1 MLRVIGVVIL
11 IICWHQTVDIT
22 QAQLPICTESGHQ
35 GKPDIWGD
43 WVVWHDN
50 REGDGYNI
58 YAKNLSSGEEIQISD
73 SNTAFCPS
81 IHSELV
87 VWQDKRNGG
96 FDIYRYNLVTR
107 TESPLYIADGNQVN
121 PSIYGDTVVWRTGQ
135 YPSWPEIW
143 GYSISESRAF
153 LISGAPGNK
162 WEPDVFRDVVVWGD
176 YRNGNWDI
184 YGYNLTT
191 NNEFAIATG
200 PAYQRSVAIY
210 GNTVVYENWRSS
222 ENQGVGIYNLITQE
236 HAYHSTP
243 RDCEWLAIY
252 GSIVVWGDYRR
263 EGTDIYGC
271 KIFTGEEFRICT
283 NVGWQYSPALCRDT
297 VVWSDDRNGGFSER
311 DIYAARVPKHLY
323 VDANA
328 FGSNDGAT
336 WADAYNCLQDAL
348 AVALSGDSIFVA
360 AGTYKPD
367 QGTNQT
373 PGDSDATFQLISGVG
388 IYGGFPPGGGQWE
401 ECDPNVHET
410 KLSGDLDSDDGPDFA
425 NNGENSYNVVT
436 ASGTD
441 KSAILDGFT
450 ITGGNAAEHFGSGMR
465 NEYGSPTVS
474 HCTFSGN
481 WALLG
486 GGMYNNESNLTLT
499 KCTFSGNGA
508 QLGGGMYNDSGSPAL
523 TSCTFSGNWA
533 SDGGGMYDV
542 NSSPTVTSC
551 VFADNLADANGGGM
565 YNNSGSP
572 ELTNCTF
579 SGNSASDGGGLYD
592 VNSSP
597 TVTTCVFTEN
607 LADANGGGMYNESG
621 SPALTNCTVSGNSA
635 RDGGGLYNC
644 DGPIINCTII
654 GNSARELGGGLY
666 NCDGSISNCI
676 IWNNTAA
683 DLGDQFYQ
691 SDAITYSCVQ
701 GGSSGQG
708 CISFNPCF
716 VVPGYWD
723 PNGTADDANDD
734 FWVDGDYRLKS
745 RAGRWDSNS
754 QTWVRDELT
763 SPCIDAGDPNS
774 DWLVELWPHDKRINM
789 GAYGGTNQASMSLS
803 NIGNMA
809 DLNNDDTV
817 NFGDFAH
824 FADSWQIEKVLL
836 SRDLNRDNHVDI
848 VDVIILCDNWLWE
861 RGGTLNVDLT
871 VDNLWMYQNLPRQ
884 TDSNLTANASIRD
897 DPMGNSSYTYEWE
910 FILPSD
916 VNIPPET
923 VVGGE
928 ATDAFCTFAAP
939 DCNEP
944 NGISD
949 SGRVFTV
956 KVTVTGNDHGNTGTA
971 QAEFGI
977 ALLGD
982 VNNDFVVDVADRSIV
997 NAFYRTGSAGR
1008 FSLRDCDMDCDGF
1021 VDAADRSIT
1030 NAIYRGVLGRNEVG
1044 GSCPF
1049 R

>member
-58 YAKNLSSGEEIQISD
+58 YGKNLSSGEEIQISD
-73 SNTAFCPS
+73 SNIAFCPS

-87 VWQDKRNGG
+87 VWQDKRNGD

-121 PSIYGDTVVWRTGQ
+121 PSIHGDTVVWRTGQ

-153 LISGAPGNK
+153 LISDAPGNK

-176 YRNGNWDI
+176 YRYGNWDI

-191 NNEFAIATG
+191 HKEFAIDTE
-200 PAYQRSVAIY
+200 PPYQRSVAIY

-222 ENQGVGIYNLITQE
+222 ENQGVGIYNLITRE
-236 HAYHSTP
+236 HAYHPTP

-252 GSIVVWGDYRR
+252 GSIVVWGDYRH

-271 KIFTGEEFRICT
+271 KISTGEEFRICT
-283 NVGWQYSPALCRDT
+283 NVGWQYSPAIYRDT
-297 VVWSDDRNGGFSER
+297 VVWSDDRYGGFSER
-311 DIYAARVPKHLY
+311 DIYAAMVPKHLY

-348 AVALSGDSIFVA
+348 AIALSGDDIFVA

-373 PGDSDATFQLISGVG
+373 PGDRDATFQLISGVG

-401 ECDPNVHET
+401 NRGPNVHET
-410 KLSGDLDSDDGPDFA
+410 KLSGDLYGNDVHVNEPCDLPDDPNRAD
-425 NNGENSYNVVT
+425 NSYHVVT

-441 KSAILDGFT
+441 ESAILDGFT
-450 ITGGNAAEHFGSGMR
+450 ITGGNAAEYFGSGMR

-499 KCTFSGNGA
+499 NCTFSGNGA
-508 QLGGGMYNDSGSPAL
+508 RLGGGMYNDSGSPAL
-523 TSCTFSGNWA
+523 T
-533 SDGGGMYDV
+533 
-542 NSSPTVTSC
+542 
-551 VFADNLADANGGGM
+551 
-565 YNNSGSP
+565 
-572 ELTNCTF
+572 NCTI
-579 SGNSASDGGGLYD
+579 
-592 VNSSP
+592 
-597 TVTTCVFTEN
+597 
-607 LADANGGGMYNESG
+607 
-621 SPALTNCTVSGNSA
+621 SGNSA

-723 PNGTADDANDD
+723 QNGMAGYANDD

-754 QTWVRDELT
+754 QTWVQDELT

-774 DWLVELWPHDKRINM
+774 DCLAELWPHDKRINM
-789 GAYGGTNQASMSLS
+789 GAYGGTEQASMSLS
-803 NIGNMA
+803 NIGNIA

-824 FADSWQIEKVLL
+824 FADSWQIEEVPAAE
-836 SRDLNRDNHVDI
+836 DLNRDNHVDI
-848 VDVIILCDNWLWE
+848 VDVMILCDNWLWE

-884 TDSNLTANASIRD
+884 TESNLTANVSVRD
-897 DPMGNSSYTYEWE
+897 DPMGNSSYTYEWK

-949 SGRVFTV
+949 SGQVFTV
-956 KVTVTGNDHGNTGTA
+956 KVTVTGDDHSNTGTA

-982 VNNDFVVDVADRSIV
+982 VNNDCIVNVIDRAILTSFWRGVPVGACYLRDCDLNCDGSTNIVDRSIV
-997 NAFYRTGSAGR
+997 TAIWRGTLCQNDVNEPCPYRSP
-1008 FSLRDCDMDCDGF
+1008 
-1021 VDAADRSIT
+1021 
-1030 NAIYRGVLGRNEVG
+1030 
-1044 GSCPF
+1044 CP
-1049 R
+1049 